1 MKKRAIILLSIVLFV
16 SLFIFFSININNQ
29 SKIENKSQNTNEN
42 KISNDFKQKHEY
54 VATIDCPALKE
65 DIIGFDYDYIVTKNK
80 VYQYNI
86 EKLFSNDKNCK
97 EIPIE
102 NLNSEIVYYKASAF
116 ETKDSEY
123 IYDDKSKKFYKSTN
137 GQLIHTK
144 FNNLGDNVIVSI
156 MSDIRGYTILSV
168 DNKIRLYKENYDIDS
183 GTSTDEYKNIDYNF
197 KDETVKSIINDY
209 IKTDKAFYKVKRYKT
224 NKEECDKYV
233 DIKCKYNYTISK
245 EKILS
250 ENYNGIK
257 AINHAYIIDKDGNVY
272 YN

>member
-1 MKKRAIILLSIVLFV
+1 MKNRVIILISIILVIC
-16 SLFIFFSININNQ
+16 LFIFFNINKQNKKQ
-29 SKIENKSQNTNEN
+29 NSTEDKINNN
-42 KISNDFKQKHEY
+42 FKQKHEY
-54 VATIDCPALKE
+54 ITTIDCPALKE
-65 DIIGFDYDYIVTKNK
+65 EIIGFDYDYIVTKNK
-80 VYQYNI
+80 VYQYNV

-102 NLNSEIVYYKASAF
+102 NLNSEIVYYKANAL

-123 IYDDKSKKFYKSTN
+123 IYDDKNKKFYKSTN

-144 FNNLGDNVIVSI
+144 FNHLGNNVIVSVT
-156 MSDIRGYTILSV
+156 SSIRGYTILSV

-183 GTSTDEYKNIDYNF
+183 GTSKEEYKNIDYDF
-197 KDETVKSIINDY
+197 KDETIKSIINNY

-233 DIKCKYNYTISK
+233 DIKCKYDYKVNK
-245 EKILS
+245 EKLLS
-250 ENYNGIK
+250 ENYNEIK
-257 AINHAYIIDKDGNVY
+257 AINNIYIIDKNGNVY